1 MAEKK
6 RILLSTI
13 PGPRELVD
21 GIDLYDIMAARL
33 ARGQGIFTPSAH
45 AHCWALYLIAENL
58 HADVTV
64 LENPSWE
71 DFEKEVAKGYDY
83 FGTQLMAAYFPQ
95 TVRMYEMVRS
105 RSPETV
111 TVAGGYGGLYVT
123 DPPEG
128 EYADLARRLEELI
141 DHFCQD
147 EGVRWFRRLI
157 GDEPAERP
165 IRQRFLPAGG
175 NSIKG
180 LDHLFRSCM
189 PMVLAGLGCPN
200 GCEFC
205 VTSAFYQRKKI
216 RVSSPESLYTEMR
229 ERVLQSD
236 GASGA
241 IFTIFDE
248 DLFTDVEYVRELGR
262 LIRSDE
268 ELLPYGGIRY
278 FAFGSLRSL
287 AQFSME
293 ELVANGLS
301 TVWIGVES
309 TIDEVV
315 TSEHAIA
322 KRSCDDVHS
331 FIHGLQEHG
340 IGVTASTILGW
351 DFHTPENIVA
361 DIDSFVALEPV
372 FYQVTPLIP
381 CPGTRL
387 YRRLQEDGRFLAGQD
402 WSFKQYQDDEVMQ
415 RKNFEQGELRRFY
428 DLALKKLYEE
438 NGPSQIRIARVALN
452 GYLKF
457 RDSAD
462 PYLRARAE
470 AQGKSA
476 RMLRLFLTA
485 CEDLAPSERAAQKAR
500 DVEERCKVEFG
511 EMSEGERETAAGLR
525 DLLRERQTRLDRG
538 EDDAITYPP
547 TRWTSYRGDDRAP
560 EVIRAPHDCAG
571 APVVLGPPPA
581 SVGAV
586 G

>member
-1 MAEKK
+1 MK

-21 GIDLYDIMAARL
+21 GVDLYDIMAARL
-33 ARGQGIFTPSAH
+33 ARGQGAFTPTAH

-58 HADVTV
+58 RAEVTV
-64 LENPSWE
+64 LENPTWE
-71 DFEKEVAKGYDY
+71 DFETEVRKGYDY

-95 TVRMYEMVRS
+95 TIRMLEIVRS

-111 TVAGGYGGLYVT
+111 TVAGGYGGLYVS

-128 EYADLARRLEELI
+128 EYTDLARRIEELT

-165 IRQRFLPAGG
+165 IGQRFIPAGG
-175 NSIKG
+175 SAIKG
-180 LDHLFRSCM
+180 LEHLARASQ

-205 VTSAFYQRKKI
+205 STSAFYNRKKI
-216 RVSSPESLYTEMR
+216 RVCSAESLYTEMR
-229 ERVLQSD
+229 ERVLR
-236 GASGA
+236 SGNLSGGV
-241 IFTIFDE
+241 FTIFDE

-268 ELLPYGGIRY
+268 ELVPHGGIRY

-287 AQFSME
+287 SQFSIE

-309 TIDEVV
+309 TIDDVV
-315 TSEHAIA
+315 TSEHAVA
-322 KRSCDDVHS
+322 KRACDDVHA
-331 FIHGLQEHG
+331 FIHALQEHG
-340 IGVTASTILGW
+340 VGVTASTILGW
-351 DFHTPENIVA
+351 DFHTPENVVA
-361 DIDSFVALEPV
+361 DIDAFVALEPA
-372 FYQVTPLIP
+372 FYQITPLIP

-387 YRRLQEDGRFLAGQD
+387 YRRLQEDGRFLPGQD

-415 RKNFEQGELRRFY
+415 RRHFAQGELRQYY

-438 NGPSQIRIARVALN
+438 NGPSQIRLTKLALN

-457 RDSAD
+457 RDSAE

-470 AQGKSA
+470 ANADGA
-476 RMLRLFLTA
+476 RTLRLFLPA
-485 CEDLAPSERAAQKAR
+485 CEELAPNETVAQKAR
-500 DVEERCKVEFG
+500 DVAAHCKAEFG
-511 EMSEGERETAAGLR
+511 EMSGEDQQAANGLR
-525 DLLRERQTRLDRG
+525 DLLRERKTRLDRG
-538 EDDAITYPP
+538 EKDPVTYPP
-547 TRWTSYRGDDRAP
+547 ARWTTYRGDGEAP
-560 EVIRAPHDCAG
+560 EVVRAEHDCAG
-571 APVVLGPPPA
+571 GPVHLGSPA
-581 SVGAV
+581 ASLDGML
-586 G
+586 